1 MYQVYGIPNCDTVK
15 KAVTW
20 LSDNK
25 IGFEFNDYKK
35 KGITVMKLKLW
46 CKQVGWEA
54 LLNKKGTT
62 WKKIDPAVQ
71 ATITNEKAAIALLTE
86 NTSMIK
92 RPLVEKGDTV
102 VALGFDSAV
111 YEKVFK

>member
-20 LSDNK
+20 LTDHK

-35 KGITVMKLKLW
+35 KGITAKKLKLW
-46 CKQVGWEA
+46 SKQVGWEV

-62 WKKIDPAVQ
+62 WKNIDPAVQ
-71 ATITNEKAAIALLTE
+71 ATITNEKAAISLLVE

-92 RPLVEKGDTV
+92 RPLVEKGDKVIT
-102 VALGFDSAV
+102 LGFDLGV
-111 YEKVFK
+111 YEKVFQ

>member
-20 LSDNK
+20 LSDHK

-35 KGITVMKLKLW
+35 KGITARKLKSW

-62 WKKIDPAVQ
+62 WKKIDPTVQ
-71 ATITNEKAAIALLTE
+71 ATITNEKAAIALLVE

-92 RPLVEKGDTV
+92 RPLVELEDKV
-102 VALGFDSAV
+102 VSLGFESEI
-111 YEKVFK
+111 YQKIFG